1 MKRLL
6 ITLSAFC
13 ILFADISDDLV
24 GQWKLSGL
32 KVDYLHIARET
43 VPVTVKA
50 EVNPAI
56 EITLQ
61 TIPAGALYNVFQN
74 GPFTLGII
82 DNVNLNLNVNL
93 WPDLTGYIA
102 EGSFYPDI
110 DLVGDSCITEAQI
123 FPVTDEF
130 VWELGGPET
139 FASTNIIG
147 GASSNALAG
156 AGTNVYGFGV
166 AQSGTFDGW
175 PSVALPER
183 VPAGL
188 AGIAQA
194 ENDGSTTYLAYGC
207 SGWCAGP
214 SGDGSDGAASS
225 DALPFG
231 GSVTACVQACSGWDY
246 ATAGAYSGGVHPG
259 WLTGSGSSGY
269 IAVDQGLSQMPGNVY
284 YQGANAGDP
293 VPVDLLMEWNAI
305 DGVTSQSGID
315 IDDEDGDGDATEFN
329 RIFGIPYVGSTYVK
343 DTPECDITGGEGLN
357 LPIAG
362 DIIAE
367 IGGSACG
374 TAANNSGGTLSET
387 DCDEAAVAQFLTG
400 GCLSTVEGLCNDAGD
415 SVIATATATCE
426 SYASIDSQNTGG
438 LFVVLYAGCLGDCFD
453 PTGVND
459 TCGDEAHG
467 ACAAAAGQGVGMY
480 GTCAGWASASFAAGD
495 LMSASE
501 ALAYGG
507 CMQASTEGVTD
518 QCNDVFDGAVA
529 QCVAGGVDQAT
540 CEAGVNA
547 GNGGAAGAFVSYFAG
562 LQLDALAAAAGV
574 DTATYVAG
582 GCATAAASDACAG
595 DEVCGAG
602 GFAQELC
609 LGFNFSESACGF
621 DADDPDTDENEQ
633 GLANLVMNSG
643 FTSCAELGAN
653 VSALTAAAGGL
664 VDTADE
670 SSDNNC
676 DEWAPTVADGFA
688 ELANGVTCTALGQ
701 ANAGNAC
708 DDATWADGF
717 AQAALGE
724 SCTDY
729 GNTFIADCVIM
740 NPLNETGHTGNTA
753 GALEFYVMDL
763 GLATWGY
770 LLTANAAAY
779 SGYAAAGLTDAEI
792 LATYPSVFVNDSDHD
807 FNPETGTGRLDMLF
821 EPTCVDEIEAR
832 QITAE
837 FVGLDELC
845 AGTGDATGDGLVD
858 VQDIVRIVGHIL
870 GSDNL
875 GPATEDT
882 NGDGVITS
890 QDQPGPPDGVPDL
903 LGGYGRCNADT
914 NADGIIN
921 VADIV
926 SIVSTVLG
934 TKSADMQDATK
945 ASILVA
951 GNEVSIAADG
961 FVGGVQMLVEHTE
974 DLEIEFSNNFY
985 VGGIEPKG
993 DNTSLIL
1000 FVGSANV
1007 TDVFTVTQGK
1017 VTSILESTISGMEEI
1032 LNVTVEQP
1040 ADYVISN
1047 AYPNPFNPSTTISLE
1062 LNTSADL
1069 SVKVYNLMGQ
1079 LVDVV
1084 AEGSYSPNTYNWTW
1098 NAENLASGVYFIKTQ
1113 VGSDVSAQKVMLL
1126 K

>member
-32 KVDYLHIARET
+32 KVDYLHIARATTEI
-43 VPVTVKA
+43 KA
-50 EVNPAI
+50 TAVVNEDI
-56 EITLQ
+56 EITLN

-82 DNVNLNLNVNL
+82 DAVNLNLNVNL
-93 WPDLTGYIA
+93 WPDGTGYIA

-110 DLVGDSCITEAQI
+110 DLVGDSCVTEAQI

-130 VWELGGPET
+130 VWELGEAGT
-139 FASTNIIG
+139 FSDENIIG
-147 GASSNALAG
+147 GPSANALAG
-156 AGTNVYGFGV
+156 GGTGVYGFGV

-188 AGIAQA
+188 AGIAQSK
-194 ENDGSTTYLAYGC
+194 NDGTTEYLALGC
-207 SGWCAGP
+207 SGWCAG
-214 SGDGSDGAASS
+214 GGA
-225 DALPFG
+225 DALSAGSQAQG
-231 GSVTACVQACSGWDY
+231 GPAVDLAGCIAACSGWDY
-246 ATAGAYSGGVHPG
+246 QTAQAYGSPG
-259 WLTGSGSSGY
+259 WLTGSGSSGS

-284 YQGANAGDP
+284 YQGDNAGDP
-293 VPVDLLMEWNAI
+293 VPVDLQLEWNAI

-329 RIFGIPYVGSTYVK
+329 RIFGLPYISSTYLVNSK
-343 DTPECDITGGEGLN
+343 MCDITGGDGLTKP
-357 LPIAG
+357 LAG
-362 DIIAE
+362 DVIAE
-367 IGGSACG
+367 IGGATCG
-374 TAANNSGGTLSET
+374 EAFNNGELGGLTESQCDDAALAGFIK
-387 DCDEAAVAQFLTG
+387 Q
-400 GCLSTVEGLCNDAGD
+400 GCLSTVTPIATGLCLAADGDDDEATNNGTPAQAVAGLCLGAAQADDDEDGVADLLVTCQDYGVSNTVIGACSALGFDADVCADAGGVAVAGIAD
-415 SVIATATATCE
+415 ACEDGVIAGATATCQGYE
-426 SYASIDSQNTGG
+426 SVDTTGGDG

-453 PTGVND
+453 PTGQND
-459 TCGDEAHG
+459 TCGAQAHG
-467 ACAAAAGQGVGMY
+467 ACAATAGQGVGMY
-480 GTCAGWASASFAAGD
+480 GDCATWAAATYDGATCADAGTTDCAVLVSDAFATEMCTFIGTTLTCASV
-495 LMSASE
+495 
-501 ALAYGG
+501 
-507 CMQASTEGVTD
+507 QASCDEGD
-518 QCNDVFDGAVA
+518 DD
-529 QCVAGGVDQAT
+529 CV
-540 CEAGVNA
+540 
-547 GNGGAAGAFVSYFAG
+547 
-562 LQLDALAAAAGV
+562 
-574 DTATYVAG
+574 
-582 GCATAAASDACAG
+582 
-595 DEVCGAG
+595 
-602 GFAQELC
+602 
-609 LGFNFSESACGF
+609 
-621 DADDPDTDENEQ
+621 
-633 GLANLVMNSG
+633 
-643 FTSCAELGAN
+643 
-653 VSALTAAAGGL
+653 
-664 VDTADE
+664 E
-670 SSDNNC
+670 SSDGLSGTASADC
-676 DEWAPTVADGFA
+676 DCAYWAGTVADGFGA
-688 ELANGVTCTALGQ
+688 QSE
-701 ANAGNAC
+701 
-708 DDATWADGF
+708 ATGY
-717 AQAALGE
+717 Q

-729 GNTFIADCVIM
+729 GNNFKEDCLVV
-740 NPLNETGHTGNTA
+740 NPLGDAQHDGGNTA
-753 GALEFYVMDL
+753 PAMEFYVLNFDL
-763 GLATWGY
+763 ANWGY

-779 SGYAAAGLTDAEI
+779 PSYLAQFQGDVTALAGAIANGDVPNVLAND
-792 LATYPSVFVNDSDHD
+792 ATYDFVTDQND
-807 FNPETGTGRLDMLF
+807 PLYGTGRLVMEY
-821 EPTCVDEIEAR
+821 EPTCIDEIEAR
-832 QITAE
+832 QIVAE

-875 GPATEDT
+875 GPATSDT
-882 NGDGVITS
+882 NGDGAITS

-921 VADIV
+921 VTDII

-934 TKSADMQDATK
+934 TKTADMQDATE

-961 FVGGVQMLVEHTE
+961 YVGGVQMLVEHTE

-1000 FVGSANV
+1000 FVGSASV